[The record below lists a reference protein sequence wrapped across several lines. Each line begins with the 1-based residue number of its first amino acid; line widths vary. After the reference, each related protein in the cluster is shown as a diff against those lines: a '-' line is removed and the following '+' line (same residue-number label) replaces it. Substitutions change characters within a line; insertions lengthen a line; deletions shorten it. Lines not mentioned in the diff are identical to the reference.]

1 MRVSARTDAKN
12 QRTTYAY
19 DDYGRLTQVGYRTL
33 VNGQWVENT
42 GQRVQH
48 FYDTNPVDSTWSA
61 YGWGRR
67 TASYFGTDS
76 RFKYL
81 YRYNQAGRLTGMR
94 SLLRYGPLR
103 YSNLA
108 HPSVVFCLS
117 LGSSRHRRP
126 TGGVRRPQT
135 TCFCVSS

>member
-1 MRVSARTDAKN
+1 MDSSEYNSDLQVTARTDARN

-19 DDYGRLTQVGYRTL
+19 DDYGRLTQVGYRTW

-76 RFKYL
+76 RFQYL
-81 YRYNQAGRLTGMR
+81 YK
-94 SLLRYGPLR
+94 SLL
-103 YSNLA
+103 SKT
-108 HPSVVFCLS
+108 
-117 LGSSRHRRP
+117 GSS
-126 TGGVRRPQT
+126 
-135 TCFCVSS
+135 SLK